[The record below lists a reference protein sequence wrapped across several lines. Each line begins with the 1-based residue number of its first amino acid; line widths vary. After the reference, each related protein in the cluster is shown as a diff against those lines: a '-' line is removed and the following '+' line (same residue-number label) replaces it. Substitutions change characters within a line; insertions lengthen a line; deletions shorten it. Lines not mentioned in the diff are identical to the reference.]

1 MYTDGLSVEQVSIA
15 HFVFA
20 VAAEA
25 ASLMSGFPPPPGF
38 RFLEY
43 FSSVSCEELRF
54 FSSQEVHAVQSC
66 PDMITINQC

>member
-25 ASLMSGFPPPPGF
+25 ASLLSGSPPPPPSGF
-38 RFLEY
+38 LNIFLQ
-43 FSSVSCEELRF
+43 FHARNCEV

-66 PDMITINQC
+66 PDTITINQC

>member
-25 ASLMSGFPPPPGF
+25 ASLMSGFPPPLPSGF
-38 RFLEY
+38 LNIFLQ
-43 FSSVSCEELRF
+43 F
-54 FSSQEVHAVQSC
+54 HAR
-66 PDMITINQC
+66 N

>member
-25 ASLMSGFPPPPGF
+25 ASLMSGFPPLPSGF
-38 RFLEY
+38 LNIFLQ
-43 FSSVSCEELRF
+43 F
-54 FSSQEVHAVQSC
+54 HAR
-66 PDMITINQC
+66 N

>member
-1 MYTDGLSVEQVSIA
+1 MYTDGLCVEQVSIA

-25 ASLMSGFPPPPGF
+25 ASLMSGPPPAF

-43 FSSVSCEELRF
+43 FSSVSCEEL
-54 FSSQEVHAVQSC
+54 
-66 PDMITINQC
+66 